1 MTAYPVVLRL
11 SGKRVLVVGGGAVA
25 ARKVEGLL
33 AAGAAVTVVAPAV
46 VAELRDAGRAGDRD
60 RRAALPVR

>member
-25 ARKVEGLL
+25 AQVEGLL
-33 AAGAAVTVVAPAV
+33 AAGAAVTVVAPALV
-46 VAELRDAGRAGDRD
+46 VELRDAAARGRS
-60 RRAALPVR
+60 